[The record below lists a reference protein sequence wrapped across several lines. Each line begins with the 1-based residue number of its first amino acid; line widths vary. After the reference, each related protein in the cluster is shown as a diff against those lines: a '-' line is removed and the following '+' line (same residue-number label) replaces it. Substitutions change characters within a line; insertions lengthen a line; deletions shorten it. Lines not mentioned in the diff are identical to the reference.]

1 MAVFI
6 CIRSEPRV
14 AIFSAV
20 RWFRLR
26 FVAVNDCSAAGR
38 RVAGGNAFNC
48 EIVSLRARRQF
59 HHPLESGGDGR
70 ESRSVNEAVVLR
82 RSASR
87 SACALACVLSVSVE
101 RAIP

>member
-59 HHPLESGGDGR
+59 HHQLESGGDGR